1 MESKLRRNLIMN
13 EEMMKMMNGM
23 GGAFMGDL
31 DGFKEIISDAVKDAL
46 DERNMG
52 VEIEQLEDLKEC
64 NERQEETIEYLEEVI
79 VELEENLDIK
89 HDIITEIKKRNKEL
103 EEELALH
110 ETSYDYD
117 DDVRPDDTLVE
128 EDEMEEE
135 LKELMKMM
143 SKFKKL
149 MNA

>member
-1 MESKLRRNLIMN
+1 MN